1 MTGKNAQFLV
11 EGLIAKDIV
20 NVTIQS
26 QKMAET
32 IVPLMA
38 QVMSKQRDVMKIHAQ
53 VSITNKHTNFNK
65 LLCSRFS
72 MFYIIII
79 LCFIKYPIFLS
90 FIKIS
95 VNGGWG
101 GFGDW
106 EECPVSCGGAEHSRY
121 RECSNPAPAHGGDDC
136 TVDGS
141 SDLETQACNEN
152 PCPSK

>member
-1 MTGKNAQFLV
+1 MTGKHAQFLV

-79 LCFIKYPIFLS
+79 LYVVFR
-90 FIKIS
+90 
-95 VNGGWG
+95 
-101 GFGDW
+101 
-106 EECPVSCGGAEHSRY
+106 SRY
-121 RECSNPAPAHGGDDC
+121 FDHFFAMVQLKNDLIIRDNFDC
-136 TVDGS
+136 
-141 SDLETQACNEN
+141 
-152 PCPSK
+152 